1 MPIFR
6 YTEQPGNYYAYLIES
21 SGDDANDGLTP
32 ETAVATLDRLV
43 EILDTYAGTY
53 ARVAV
58 IRKNRIYNEGITYT
72 RNIIKPITFEF
83 VGGCEIDGSGSTCPV
98 FKGNGDTLINC
109 TLKNTPAD
117 ILTIGGTGT
126 NITTFINCRLYDC
139 LRLRYASGASSKST
153 MLYFINSLVVNV
165 FLIQPQ
171 YADTYRGVSG
181 QNSIFINCSNGGYVR
196 FYGTINC
203 IFINNPL
210 LKIWDNT
217 YDLNEIRNCNI
228 RGLIYDKTNEQLVA
242 LGVNVSG
249 INEEPFFTDESNGV
263 YTVKSFSPCLYRG
276 ENAAH
281 IGLGEGFYLTA
292 SQLLTNAETNDNF
305 QISSGRLTFIDPND
319 NALLQTY
326 PIDAGSF
333 VTIERADLAA
343 IIGTVGADI
352 SSTAVVLSHWY
363 PAYNSTYNYHTGAGI
378 TDSGIKYKSLQDDN
392 LNQAPATETLY
403 WERMTWESGVSY
415 SAGKIVQYTD
425 DKWYK
430 ANTATSTS
438 WVAGEWDEV
447 VLIRQFNFYIKTGRT
462 FDECNDAD
470 YSIVPF
476 NDVPLIDVAGKG
488 NSEDNYDPTTGAS
501 ITFRFISIKIHAK
514 TVL

>member
-1 MPIFR
+1 LNNCIILNTYIASVNYQYGASFYFYNCCSVNLILHNGLINNNGQIIF
-6 YTEQPGNYYAYLIES
+6 
-21 SGDDANDGLTP
+21 
-32 ETAVATLDRLV
+32 VAT
-43 EILDTYAGTY
+43 
-53 ARVAV
+53 
-58 IRKNRIYNEGITYT
+58 
-72 RNIIKPITFEF
+72 
-83 VGGCEIDGSGSTCPV
+83 
-98 FKGNGDTLINC
+98 
-109 TLKNTPAD
+109 
-117 ILTIGGTGT
+117 
-126 NITTFINCRLYDC
+126 
-139 LRLRYASGASSKST
+139 
-153 MLYFINSLVVNV
+153 
-165 FLIQPQ
+165 
-171 YADTYRGVSG
+171 
-181 QNSIFINCSNGGYVR
+181 NSIFKDCPNLKPRWENVNTQFDYNCVYGNIGRVDDITLLYTNDDLVLLGHNLNG
-196 FYGTINC
+196 ISD
-203 IFINNPL
+203 NP
-210 LKIWDNT
+210 
-217 YDLNEIRNCNI
+217 Y
-228 RGLIYDKTNEQLVA
+228 
-242 LGVNVSG
+242 
-249 INEEPFFTDESNGV
+249 FTDETNGLL
-263 YTVKSFSPCLYRG
+263 TVKPFSACLYRG
-276 ENAAH
+276 TNASH

-305 QISSGRLTFIDPND
+305 QVSSGRLTFIDPND

-447 VLIRQFNFYIKTGRT
+447 VLIQQFNFYIKTGRT
-462 FDECNDAD
+462 YDECNDAD

-476 NDVPLIDVAGKG
+476 NDVPLIDVSAKG
-488 NSEDNYDPTTGAS
+488 NSEDDYDPTTGGS